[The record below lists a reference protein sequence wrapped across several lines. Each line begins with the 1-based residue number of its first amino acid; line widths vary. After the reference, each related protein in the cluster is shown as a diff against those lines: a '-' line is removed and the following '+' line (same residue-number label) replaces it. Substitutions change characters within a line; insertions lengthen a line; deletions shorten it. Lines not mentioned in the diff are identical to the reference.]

1 MIGIIRSGYTLKL
14 QNFEGPLELLLELI
28 GEAKLDVTEISLSQV
43 TDQYLSYIRTMQLYN
58 IDIASEFFVMA
69 ATLVYIKSKRLLPNV
84 QADDEEILEEQELL
98 ERLNEYRKFRY
109 LSRFLSKLKDQG
121 SIYYPRGYI
130 RYPLGDG
137 KNYDFTELMIGDL
150 ITALRRYKG
159 AFIKK
164 PIPIKRREINVEEKM
179 KFILS
184 LLNMK
189 KVVKFSEVV
198 KHETLKVDKIASFLG
213 AVELSFRQKVLLRQM
228 ELFADIDIEARG
240 DRELIDI

>member
-28 GEAKLDVTEISLSQV
+28 GEAKLSVTEILLSQV
-43 TDQYLSYIRTMQLYN
+43 TDQYLHYIRTMQLYN

-69 ATLVYIKSKRLLPNV
+69 ATLVYIKSKKLLPNLEP
-84 QADDEEILEEQELL
+84 DEDEILEEQELI
-98 ERLNEYRKFRY
+98 EKLNEYRKFRY
-109 LSRFLSKLKDQG
+109 LSRFLGKMKDRG
-121 SIYYPRGYI
+121 SIYFPRGYV
-130 RYPLGDG
+130 RHPLGDG
-137 KNYDFTELMIGDL
+137 KEYELKELMIGDL
-150 ITALRRYKG
+150 MSALRRYKG
-159 AFIKK
+159 SFIKK
-164 PIPIKRREINVEEKM
+164 AIPIKRREINVEEKM

-198 KHETLKVDKIASFLG
+198 KHETLKVDRIASFLG
-213 AVELSFRQKVLLRQM
+213 TVELSFRQKVLLRQM

-240 DRELIDI
+240 DVGVIDI